1 MLIRLLHFA
10 VRAAETTGVEEPT
23 TLVETV
29 YKDSTVPV
37 GSTILFVAGLI
48 LLAAAAIAVTVYLRN
63 HVKNWAYPIYAGLI
77 FYLLFSYIL
86 IQGITIGLSF
96 LPAVKEYAAAH
107 DNLAPP
113 YIQMI
118 LYGVRILTDCAAFYL
133 GMRYFR
139 NSAVKRGITPVIGHA
154 VSIGLSCYVAYLFT
168 SGAFTGYFQFIS
180 IAGTIR
186 SQGYQNVLTQ
196 LITNNTN
203 PSITKEY
210 FEQYLNSFVHPDTF
224 RVLFSTFVN
233 KEFWGSVPGIWPT
246 MVMIGAYIAAAVM
259 VYGFQIKKLGAQ
271 WLAAAFLLIALIW
284 VPYIPSITM
293 QLPVWSTALWY
304 TVLLALSALAL
315 YRLMKNE
322 LKDEMEA
329 FSYSRAEEQ
338 QKVYQ
343 ETHRMPKIVMP
354 RDEDLQPVGS
364 TGVNTSGPEAAE
376 ARKAAE
382 EAFGMTEEEAEALM
396 AEEADA
402 SFEAQDSPEEN
413 GREERS

>member
-1 MLIRLLHFA
+1 MLNRLLHF
-10 VRAAETTGVEEPT
+10 VILAAETTGVEEPT
-23 TLVETV
+23 TLVETA
-29 YKDSTVPV
+29 YKDSAVPA
-37 GSTILFVAGLI
+37 GTTILFIAGLV
-48 LLAAAAIAVTVYLRN
+48 LLAAAAIAVVVYLRN

-77 FYLLFSYIL
+77 FYLLFSYII
-86 IQGITIGLSF
+86 IQGISIGLSF

-107 DNLAPP
+107 DNVAPP

-168 SGAFTGYFQFIS
+168 RGAFTGYFRFIS

-186 SQGYQNVLTQ
+186 SQGYQNVLTH
-196 LITNNTN
+196 LVTNNTD
-203 PSITKEY
+203 PSFTKEF
-210 FEQYLNSFVHPDTF
+210 FEQYLNSVIRPDVW

-233 KEFWGSVPGIWPT
+233 KEYWGSIPGIWPT
-246 MVMIGAYIAAAVM
+246 MTMIGVYIAAAVM

-284 VPYIPSITM
+284 IPYIPSVTM
-293 QLPVWSTALWY
+293 VLPVWSTALWY

-322 LKDEMEA
+322 LKDEMKA

-338 QKVYQ
+338 QKEYQ
-343 ETHRMPKIVMP
+343 NTHRMPKIVMP

-364 TGVNTSGPEAAE
+364 AGVNTAGPEAEE
-376 ARKAAE
+376 ARKEAE
-382 EAFGMTEEEAEALM
+382 EACGMTEAEAEALM
-396 AEEADA
+396 AEESEA
-402 SFEAQDSPEEN
+402 SFEAQEPPEEN
-413 GREERS
+413 GREE